1 MTGSVARSRSGAMH
15 LTTGSRTEAAE
26 REATVRVVLARVA
39 DGRYS
44 AVDAATALE
53 ALGLLEVAWEMA
65 ARRKGARP

>member
-15 LTTGSRTEAAE
+15 LTTGSASEDAD

-53 ALGLLEVAWEMA
+53 ALGLLETAREMS
-65 ARRKGARP
+65 ARRKGIRP